1 MVLVRLERMLIR
13 TQSSAR
19 AETDQTNSV
28 FILSTQYLWRVR
40 ETVGGVREVEETY
53 TVVEFCL
60 GVSMAQNWPS
70 TTLMRKVGAE
80 GYT

>member
-19 AETDQTNSV
+19 AGTDQTNSV

-40 ETVGGVREVEETY
+40 ETVGVVREVEEPY

-60 GVSMAQNWPS
+60 GVSMTKNWPS
-70 TTLMRKVGAE
+70 TTCMRRDGAD
-80 GYT
+80 G

>member
-1 MVLVRLERMLIR
+1 MLIR

-19 AETDQTNSV
+19 AGTDQKNSV

-40 ETVGGVREVEETY
+40 ETVRVVREVEETY

-60 GVSMAQNWPS
+60 GVSMTQNWPS
-70 TTLMRKVGAE
+70 TTCMRRVGAD
-80 GYT
+80 G

>member
-19 AETDQTNSV
+19 AGTDQTNSV
-28 FILSTQYLWRVR
+28 FILSNQYLWRVR
-40 ETVGGVREVEETY
+40 ETVGEVREVEETY

-60 GVSMAQNWPS
+60 GVRLTQNWPS
-70 TTLMRKVGAE
+70 MTCMRRVGAD
-80 GYT
+80 G